1 MNNVYLDRTLYFD
14 NIVSMRVTK
23 SLDDE
28 SKFEDITKRVWTSS
42 HDIKKSITN
51 KATTYH
57 HDKLTSFN
65 IFKIPRTKAVVF
77 INPIPFSFV

>member
-1 MNNVYLDRTLYFD
+1 MEIDNRDFKKTNAGMNNVYLDRTLYFD

-42 HDIKKSITN
+42 HDIKNQLKM
-51 KATTYH
+51 K
-57 HDKLTSFN
+57 FN
-65 IFKIPRTKAVVF
+65 ILKL
-77 INPIPFSFV
+77 

>member
-28 SKFEDITKRVWTSS
+28 SKFEDITKKSM
-42 HDIKKSITN
+42 DIIS
-51 KATTYH
+51 
-57 HDKLTSFN
+57 
-65 IFKIPRTKAVVF
+65 
-77 INPIPFSFV
+77 